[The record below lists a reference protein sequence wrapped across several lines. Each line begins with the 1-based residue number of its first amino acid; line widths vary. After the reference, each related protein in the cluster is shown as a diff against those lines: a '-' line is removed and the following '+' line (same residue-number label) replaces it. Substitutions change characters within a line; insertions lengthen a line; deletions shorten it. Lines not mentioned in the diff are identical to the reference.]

1 MDFAAM
7 FMKVCTKN
15 GLVFSFMLIGIIT
28 LITYKLSSLTK
39 GKVHGSAIAIFAGLV
54 LAYIGGITTGGSK
67 GLASIPMFAGV
78 GMMGGG
84 MFRDFAIV
92 STAFGADLREIKKC
106 GVVGVVSL
114 LMGVLSSFVVGPVTG
129 AALGAS
135 SDVIAI
141 SIAAGVV
148 KSVLVMIVTPFVK
161 NMVGLDNPQS
171 AMIYGGL
178 MGTSSGV
185 AAGLAAV
192 DAKLVPYGAMTA
204 TFYTGTGCL
213 LCPSVLYLA
222 TKAIMG

>member
-28 LITYKLSSLTK
+28 LITYKLSGLTK

-67 GLASIPMFAGV
+67 GLASIHMFAGV

-114 LMGVLSSFVVGPVTG
+114 LMGVLSSFVVGAVM
-129 AALGAS
+129 ALS
-135 SDVIAI
+135 LIHI
-141 SIAAGVV
+141 
-148 KSVLVMIVTPFVK
+148 
-161 NMVGLDNPQS
+161 
-171 AMIYGGL
+171 
-178 MGTSSGV
+178 
-185 AAGLAAV
+185 
-192 DAKLVPYGAMTA
+192 
-204 TFYTGTGCL
+204 
-213 LCPSVLYLA
+213 
-222 TKAIMG
+222 